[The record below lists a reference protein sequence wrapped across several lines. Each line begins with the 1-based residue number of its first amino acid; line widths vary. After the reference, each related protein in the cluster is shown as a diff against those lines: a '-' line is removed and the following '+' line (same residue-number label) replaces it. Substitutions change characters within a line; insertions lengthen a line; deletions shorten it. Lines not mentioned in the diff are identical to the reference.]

1 MKTETLIFV
10 IGVTAIAA
18 WYLHNRG
25 KADKQQT
32 QGDPVV
38 DPNANQNTV
47 ARRNVRENFKIV
59 MPSDLVS
66 QSVRNKARDLTNL
79 RFSVDPNMV
88 RNDNS
93 LAFTGSET
101 FMNKSGGGGRET
113 PKESWKQY
121 IISHLEQAG
130 GGIGKIT
137 DANRSQ
143 RNRVFANLNQLAKD
157 VKRL

>member
-10 IGVTAIAA
+10 IGVTTIAA

-66 QSVRNKARDLTNL
+66 KSVMNRARDLTNL
-79 RFSVDPNMV
+79 RFS
-88 RNDNS
+88 
-93 LAFTGSET
+93 TEI
-101 FMNKSGGGGRET
+101 K
-113 PKESWKQY
+113 
-121 IISHLEQAG
+121 
-130 GGIGKIT
+130 
-137 DANRSQ
+137 
-143 RNRVFANLNQLAKD
+143 
-157 VKRL
+157 

>member
-10 IGVTAIAA
+10 IGVTTIAA

-66 QSVRNKARDLTNL
+66 TRVRQKAKELTN
-79 RFSVDPNMV
+79 RRYAVDTSKLV
-88 RNDNS
+88 
-93 LAFTGSET
+93 
-101 FMNKSGGGGRET
+101 
-113 PKESWKQY
+113 
-121 IISHLEQAG
+121 
-130 GGIGKIT
+130 
-137 DANRSQ
+137 
-143 RNRVFANLNQLAKD
+143 
-157 VKRL
+157 